1 MQNTINNLAKAF
13 IGESM
18 ARNRY
23 TIYAKIAKK
32 EGYEQISAVLL
43 ETAEQEREHAK
54 WLMRLINGL
63 EEKNGKKAEIKVEAE
78 VPTVIGTTAENLRA
92 AIAGENH
99 EYTKMYPDFADEA
112 NKENLPEIAGR
123 LRSIARAEAHHE
135 ERYKKL
141 LAEFESGTL
150 FQKDEETVWVCRQCG
165 YEHRG
170 KSAPAACPACG
181 HPQGYYQVKA
191 EVY

>member
-1 MQNTINNLAKAF
+1 MNNLAQAF

-32 EGYEQISAVLL
+32 EGYEQIAAIFT

-63 EEKNGKKAEIKVEAE
+63 EEQNGKKAEIKVEAE

-92 AIAGENH
+92 AIQGENH

-112 NKENLPEIAGR
+112 NNENLPEIAGR
-123 LRSIARAEAHHE
+123 LRAIARAEAHHE

-141 LAEFESGTL
+141 LTEFEAGAL

-170 KSAPAACPACG
+170 KSAPEACPACG